1 MKNMTVIGVVVG
13 LAFAFAVILGGLAGF
28 AWALFF
34 AAVGG
39 VVGAHLEGR
48 IDLRVLLQNLTSG
61 RGGRG

>member
-1 MKNMTVIGVVVG
+1 MKNMTVIGVAVG

-34 AAVGG
+34 TLIGG
-39 VVGAHLEGR
+39 VTGAQLEGL
-48 IDLRVLLQNLTSG
+48 IDLRALLQNLTAG